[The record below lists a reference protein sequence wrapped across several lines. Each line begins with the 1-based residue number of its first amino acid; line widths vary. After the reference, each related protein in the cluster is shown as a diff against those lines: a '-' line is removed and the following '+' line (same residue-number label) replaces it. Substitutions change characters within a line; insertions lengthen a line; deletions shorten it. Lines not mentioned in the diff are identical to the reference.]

1 MSDARPSVQMSAEEA
16 AGTAAE
22 AEPDMG
28 PAAEQNIT
36 RKKPSEAVVK
46 LVTKNLLEKRNR

>member
-1 MSDARPSVQMSAEEA
+1 MSAEEA
-16 AGTAAE
+16 AGAAAE
-22 AEPDMG
+22 AEPDVG
-28 PAAEQNIT
+28 PTAEQNIT